1 MDIVL
6 SMSHQWVWGNCKL
19 KQTKADG
26 IDYPLI
32 RLQFWSMFGDSRIG
46 ITLKDSSVWLYF
58 VVVNQGCCRFSK
70 YSLLDSILW
79 LDTNTILNHI
89 YVVFITLVSNDIS
102 EWGSVSPIYVL
113 LGYWSVV
120 GAIYTFFFSLY
131 RCF

>member
-6 SMSHQWVWGNCKL
+6 SMSRQWVWGNYKL
-19 KQTKADG
+19 KQAKADG

-32 RLQFWSMFGDSRIG
+32 RFQFWSMFGDSRIG
-46 ITLKDSSVWLYF
+46 ISLKGSSVWLYF
-58 VVVNQGCCRFSK
+58 VVVNQGCCRSSK

-113 LGYWSVV
+113 LRYWSVV
-120 GAIYTFFFSLY
+120 SAIYTIFFSLY